1 MTSSN
6 IVQSNILDILF
17 ENRNKSYGAYPLRK
31 FYNRRLMIALFCTT
45 AIAAFLVLLV
55 SYGQDEISPTVAGTF
70 PPENAFGS
78 IKEIVLPK
86 PKPPKASPPKP
97 MAPPQRLKTLQ
108 FVSNIKIERNE
119 KLVAALSKNLDS
131 FVVGSRTADGIT
143 DAPIQIITPNKIS
156 FGNAREVINPMTT
169 TVNNEPL
176 TVADIMPQF
185 PGGNK
190 ALHQFLQ
197 RNLQNPQD
205 IEAGETRTV
214 KVRFV
219 VDLLGQVSLFT
230 VAQDGGTAFNN
241 EVLRVLKKMPPWIPG
256 KSAGRNVAVYFT
268 VPVLFQTAD

>member
-6 IVQSNILDILF
+6 IVQSNLLDIVF
-17 ENRNKSYGAYPLRK
+17 ENRNKNYGAYPLRK
-31 FYNRRLMIALFCTT
+31 FYNRRLMIALLCTT
-45 AIAAFLVLLV
+45 AIAVLLVLLV
-55 SYGQDEISPTVAGTF
+55 SYGGNKISSTIAGTF
-70 PPENAFGS
+70 PPENAFGR
-78 IKEIVLPK
+78 IQEIILPK
-86 PKPPKASPPKP
+86 PKLPIASPPKP
-97 MAPPQRLKTLQ
+97 KPPPQRLKTLQ
-108 FVSNIKIERNE
+108 FVSNIKIERNG

-131 FVVGSRTADGIT
+131 FVIGSRTADGIT

-156 FGNAREVINPMTT
+156 FGNAREVTNPIMPA
-169 TVNNEPL
+169 VNDEPL
-176 TVADIMPQF
+176 TVADVMPQF
-185 PGGNK
+185 PGGNN

-219 VDLLGQVSLFT
+219 VDLRGQVSLFT
-230 VAQDGGTAFNN
+230 VVQHGGTPFNN